1 VSGDDVLVLRAL
13 GLGDLLCSVPAL
25 RGLRRAWP
33 RARLAMAAPAAI
45 GEWLGSFGLVDAV
58 VPVDGLEGA
67 ADALG
72 SRVPAPAVAV
82 NLHGRGPA
90 SHEVLRSLQ
99 AGRLVAFACPQAG
112 HTAGPAWVDDEHEV
126 DRWVRLSDWAGGSA
140 SADDL
145 RLPAPGERSGHVVVH
160 PGAASP
166 ARRWPAE
173 RWAEVAATLAG
184 RGHRVVVTGTAGEAD
199 LCATVAGRHPGVEDH
214 CGQHDLEGL
223 GRLVGT
229 AALLLSAD
237 TGVAH
242 VATAFGTPSV
252 TLFGPLSPALWG
264 PRVDLHL
271 HRVLWRGDL
280 ADPRPGDPH
289 GLELDARL
297 ARVET
302 GDVVDAATDVLQLS
316 RAA

>member
-1 VSGDDVLVLRAL
+1 MSGDDVLVLRAL

-33 RARLAMAAPAAI
+33 RARLALAAPAAV
-45 GEWLGSFGLVDAV
+45 GEWLASFGLVDAV
-58 VPVDGLEGA
+58 VPVDGLEEA
-67 ADALG
+67 ADGLA

-90 SHEVLRSLQ
+90 SHEVLRSLG
-99 AGRLVAFACPQAG
+99 AGRLVAYACPQAG
-112 HTAGPAWVDDEHEV
+112 HTAGPAWVDEEHEV
-126 DRWVRLSDWAGGSA
+126 DRWVRLSDWAGGPA

-166 ARRWPAE
+166 ARRWPPE
-173 RWAEVAATLAG
+173 RWADVAATLAD

-214 CGQHDLEGL
+214 CGRHDLDGL

-252 TLFGPLSPALWG
+252 TLFGPVSPALWG

-297 ARVET
+297 ARLEVA
-302 GDVVDAATDVLQLS
+302 DVVDAATDVLQLS